1 MGRPKGEGA
10 RSKNRPS
17 SSSLAASLLPTGAT
31 SVGFGG
37 YVGSSRLDSTHIS
50 EDANPFPD
58 VDGEV
63 ALHLK
68 RLGRKDPTTKLKA
81 LTSLCELFKQK
92 SGEEVAQIIPQ
103 WAFEYKRLLQDYN
116 REVRRATNETMTSLV
131 ITVGRGLAPHLK
143 SLMGPWWFSQF
154 DPVPEVSQSA
164 RQSLQAAFPAQDK
177 RLDAL
182 ILCTNEIFLY
192 LEENLKLTP
201 QTMSD
206 KAAPLDEL
214 EETHQQ
220 VVSSSLLA
228 LATLIDILFGTQ
240 LRRPGFDNI
249 TAEPKNA
256 SKARETAISS
266 AGKIFSTHK
275 YFVDFLK
282 SQSPGIRSA
291 TYSILGSFIRH
302 VPHAFNQE
310 TIKTLS
316 VTILGAFQEKD
327 PACHSPMWETVLLFS
342 KKFSDSW
349 TNANIQKTVLNRFWI
364 FLRNGCY
371 GSQQVSYPNL
381 IHFLDTIPPKAII
394 GEQFLLNFFQN
405 LWAGRNQ
412 SYPSSLDR
420 LAFFKAFQECFL
432 WSVHNASRYC
442 NGVDAISQ
450 FRVSLME
457 NILLLLLWHD
467 YLLLVNPKSQG
478 SVFSDNG
485 KFNGGSSEDSI
496 QSSGERTKE
505 RRYPMS
511 DMQELG
517 KCIIGILSDLSTKEG
532 NLLSTFCAK
541 FQEDCLEMLRQEEH
555 LQKSSEHIE
564 QVVNF
569 FSLLGNEAVQKGEK
583 WPLDYLAG
591 PLMAK
596 SFPLIR
602 SMDSPEAVRLLSIMA
617 SIFGPQEVGSQL
629 FVSETRDSSI
639 HLSGDGDHE
648 SRTKHFLQVFKEDV
662 VPWCLRRNNRSM
674 SACLDLLLALLDNE
688 CFVEQWSSILTYA
701 TKLEN
706 PSPVPG
712 PVDFDHVAVLAMLME
727 KIRKEISKRK
737 RKVEPESNIWQGSDL
752 ERWKHKLL
760 DSAAVS
766 VACCSPPFTTSYA
779 CFLRSVLGG
788 SVEDDKTS
796 FLSRDATVRIFEEVL
811 KKIIIFLMNSSF
823 PWAKHASSLIL
834 LTGEK
839 DTLPKCESYDN
850 ALEMAQFALEV
861 LEGSFFCLKTFDEK
875 CELVSCI
882 SAAIFIID
890 WECRMAAQV
899 TLDEG
904 SMISEYV
911 GDGESRKKFHVNIDF
926 GESIHA
932 FRCKISTDFWN
943 SLSMHNLN
951 RLGSILIQTIR
962 STIMETDTSYME
974 KITPLCCQWMLEVL
988 EYLCWDCTQEQN
1000 MLDQLL
1006 DEGSYWQSWVLATLS
1021 NVSRS
1026 ATSKLKNA
1034 VDTHTSRHH
1043 QFVAFVDKLIS
1054 ALGVSKV
1061 IAGSVLQTASS
1072 SAAEAAGELVQSHS
1086 YSRAWL
1092 AAEMLC
1098 TWKWQGGN
1106 ALGSFLPL
1114 LSDYAKS
1121 EKSVPGESLLD
1132 SIVNILLGGAL
1143 LNGYSDELS
1152 FSNIWPASDDEIESI
1167 QEPFLRALVSL
1178 LSTLFIKA
1186 NVWGKEKAVS
1196 LYESLVDKLF
1206 IGMTVN
1212 RICLRILPFVMNTII
1227 KHLRSRSIES
1237 DGSCEDAQL
1246 YSLKKNQ
1253 IQGTMKDWLQRAL
1266 LLPPLITWKEGQ
1278 DVEEWVQLII
1288 SCYPLSEIGGVGT
1301 IKMAL
1306 RRDLSHSEEKM
1317 LLELFRKQRC
1327 DGDASNTAN
1336 QLSAVQVILSKLIVV
1351 SVAYC
1356 WKNFDVDDWDFVLSQ
1371 VRGWIES
1378 AVLLME
1384 EIAENID
1391 NLVTNT
1397 TASDNS
1403 EVTAKKLEKA
1413 IWISDPY
1420 IMTIARNAL
1429 FAFSLFCGLIELQ
1442 QEENAELITSLQN
1455 EKWDIIK
1462 NRILEDVLR
1471 LFFATGIAEAIASSC
1486 CPEGAS
1492 IIASTRLAHLHFW
1505 ELVASNV
1512 ISSSN
1517 HVRNVA
1523 VKSIELWGL
1532 SNGPIS
1538 SLYAILFSSKPT
1550 SSLQLA
1556 AFLILTTEPLSH
1568 LAITKEDTAS
1578 CLGCDSTDNLD
1589 INQSRFDSSAEET
1602 VHFREEISCMI
1613 EKSSY
1618 EILEMELVAQHRVN
1632 VFIAWALVVSH
1643 LHSLPSSSPAKERI
1657 VQCILDSADS
1667 IILHCI
1673 FQHIPWKFGMGQ
1685 NWKKDVQLPAGVSEA
1700 ATAAGRAITTGSLL
1714 FAVESLWPIGTEQM
1728 ASLAG
1733 ALYGLM
1739 LRVLPAYVRDF
1750 FAGLRDRSTSSTIES
1765 FTKLWCSPPL
1775 LEDEMS
1781 QIKMAN
1787 VADENFSISVNKTA
1801 FEVVATYKKEESGM
1815 DLVIRLPI
1823 SYPLRPVDVDC
1834 TSSLGIS
1841 ESKKRKWLM
1850 SLTAFVR
1857 YQNGALAE
1865 AIRIWKSNFDKEF
1878 LGVEECPICYSII
1891 HTSNH
1896 SLPRLACK
1904 TCKHK
1909 FHGGC
1914 LYKWFSTSHKSTCP
1928 LCQSPF

>member
-1 MGRPKGEGA
+1 MEKLR
-10 RSKNRPS
+10 RI
-17 SSSLAASLLPTGAT
+17 LFVTG
-31 SVGFGG
+31 
-37 YVGSSRLDSTHIS
+37 
-50 EDANPFPD
+50 
-58 VDGEV
+58 
-63 ALHLK
+63 
-68 RLGRKDPTTKLKA
+68 
-81 LTSLCELFKQK
+81 
-92 SGEEVAQIIPQ
+92 
-103 WAFEYKRLLQDYN
+103 
-116 REVRRATNETMTSLV
+116 VRVL
-131 ITVGRGLAPHLK
+131 
-143 SLMGPWWFSQF
+143 
-154 DPVPEVSQSA
+154 
-164 RQSLQAAFPAQDK
+164 
-177 RLDAL
+177 
-182 ILCTNEIFLY
+182 
-192 LEENLKLTP
+192 
-201 QTMSD
+201 
-206 KAAPLDEL
+206 
-214 EETHQQ
+214 
-220 VVSSSLLA
+220 SSSLLA
-228 LATLIDILFGTQ
+228 FATLIDILFGTQ
-240 LRRPGFDNI
+240 SRRPGFDNI

-256 SKARETAISS
+256 SKARETANSS

-302 VPHAFNQE
+302 IPHAFNQE
-310 TIKTLS
+310 TIQTLS
-316 VTILGAFQEKD
+316 ITILGAFQEKD
-327 PACHSPMWETVLLFS
+327 PACHSPMWETILLFS

-349 TNANIQKTVLNRFWI
+349 ANANIQKTLLNRFWI

-371 GSQQVSYPNL
+371 GSQQLSYPNL
-381 IHFLDTIPPKAII
+381 VYFLDTIPPKAID
-394 GEQFLLNFFQN
+394 GEQFLLKFFQN

-412 SYPSSLDR
+412 SYPSSLGQ

-442 NGVDAISQ
+442 NGVDAISHFQ
-450 FRVSLME
+450 VSLIE
-457 NILLLLLWHD
+457 NILLLLWHD
-467 YLLLVNPKSQG
+467 YLLVVNPNSQG
-478 SVFSDNG
+478 SVFSG
-485 KFNGGSSEDSI
+485 KFNGGSSADSI
-496 QSSGERTKE
+496 HPSGESAKE
-505 RRYPMS
+505 RRYPMGG
-511 DMQELG
+511 MEELG
-517 KCIIGILSDLSTKEG
+517 KCIVGILSDLSTKEG
-532 NLLSTFCAK
+532 NLLSTFCVK

-569 FSLLGNEAVQKGEK
+569 LSLLGKEAVQKGEK

-602 SMDSPEAVRLLSIMA
+602 SMQDSPEAVRLLSVMA
-617 SIFGPQEVGSQL
+617 SIFGPQELVSQL

-648 SRTKHFLQVFKEDV
+648 SRTKQFLQVFKEDII
-662 VPWCLRRNNRSM
+662 PWCLRRNNHSM

-688 CFVEQWSSILTYA
+688 CFVEQWSSILTYT

-712 PVDFDHVAVLAMLME
+712 SMDFDHVAVLAMLME
-727 KIRKEISKRK
+727 KIRKEIIMRK
-737 RKVEPESNIWQGSDL
+737 RKVEPESYIWQGSDL
-752 ERWKHKLL
+752 EQWNHKLL

-766 VACCSPPFTTSYA
+766 VACCSPPFTKSYA

-788 SVEDDKTS
+788 SVEDDKAS
-796 FLSRDATVRIFEEVL
+796 FLSRDATFRIFEEVL
-811 KKIIIFLMNSSF
+811 KKIVLFLMNSSF
-823 PWAKHASSLIL
+823 TWAKYASSLIL
-834 LTGEK
+834 MTGEK
-839 DTLPKCESYDN
+839 ESLPKCESYAN
-850 ALEMAQFALEV
+850 ALEMAKFALEV

-890 WECRMAAQV
+890 WECSMAAQM
-899 TLDEG
+899 TLDED
-904 SMISEYV
+904 SMTSEDV
-911 GDGESRKKFHVNIDF
+911 GDGESRKKLHVNIDF

-932 FRCKISTDFWN
+932 FRCKISTDFWK
-943 SLSMHNLN
+943 SLSMHHLD
-951 RLGSILIQTIR
+951 RLGRILIQTIR
-962 STIMETDTSYME
+962 SAIMETDTSYME
-974 KITPLCCQWMLEVL
+974 RKTALCCQWMLEVL
-988 EYLCWDCTQEQN
+988 ESLCWDCTQEQN

-1006 DEGSYWQSWVLATLS
+1006 DKGSYWPSWVLPTLS
-1021 NVSRS
+1021 NGSRS
-1026 ATSKLKNA
+1026 ATPKLKNT

-1054 ALGVSKV
+1054 ALGVTKV

-1072 SAAEAAGELVQSHS
+1072 SARELVQSHS

-1098 TWKWQGGN
+1098 TWKWQKGN

-1114 LSDYAKS
+1114 LSEYAKS

-1143 LNGYSDELS
+1143 LNGHSDELC
-1152 FSNIWPASDDEIESI
+1152 FSNMWPASDDEIEGI
-1167 QEPFLRALVSL
+1167 QEPFLRALISL

-1186 NVWGKEKAVS
+1186 NVWGKDKALL
-1196 LYESLVDKLF
+1196 LYESLVDNLF
-1206 IGMTVN
+1206 IGMTVD

-1227 KHLRSRSIES
+1227 QHLRSRSVES
-1237 DGSCEDAQL
+1237 DESCEDAQL
-1246 YSLKKNQ
+1246 YALKKNQ

-1266 LLPPLITWKEGQ
+1266 SLPPLITWQEGQ

-1288 SCYPLSEIGGVGT
+1288 SCYPLSEIGGIGT

-1306 RRDLSHSEEKM
+1306 RRDLSHSEETM
-1317 LLELFRKQRC
+1317 LLQLFRKQRC
-1327 DGDASNTAN
+1327 DDNASNAAN
-1336 QLSAVQVILSKLIVV
+1336 QLSAVQVTLSKLMVV

-1356 WKNFDVDDWDFVLSQ
+1356 WKNFEVDDWDFVLSQ
-1371 VRGWIES
+1371 VQGWIES
-1378 AVLLME
+1378 AVVLME

-1397 TASDNS
+1397 SDSDNS
-1403 EVTAKKLEKA
+1403 ELTAKKLEKA
-1413 IWISDPY
+1413 IYISDPST
-1420 IMTIARNAL
+1420 MTIARNAL
-1429 FAFSLFCGLIELQ
+1429 FTFSLFCGLIELQ
-1442 QEENAELITSLQN
+1442 QEENTELITSLQN

-1462 NRILEDVLR
+1462 NRILEGVLR

-1512 ISSSN
+1512 ISSSD

-1523 VKSIELWGL
+1523 VKSVELWGL

-1568 LAITKEDTAS
+1568 LAITKEDTAC
-1578 CLGCDSTDNLD
+1578 CLGGDSMDNMD
-1589 INQSRFDSSAEET
+1589 INQSRFDSSAGET

-1618 EILEMELVAQHRVN
+1618 EILEMELVAQCRVN

-1643 LHSLPSSSPAKERI
+1643 LQSLPSSSPAKERL

-1667 IILHCI
+1667 IILHCL
-1673 FQHIPWKFGMGQ
+1673 FQHIPWKFSMGQ

-1700 ATAAGRAITTGSLL
+1700 ANAAGRAITTGSLL

-1728 ASLAG
+1728 SSLAG
-1733 ALYGLM
+1733 AIYGLM

-1765 FTKLWCSPPL
+1765 FTKMWCSPPL

-1834 TSSLGIS
+1834 TRSLGIS

-1857 YQNGALAE
+1857 NQNGALAE

-1909 FHGGC
+1909 FHAAC

>member
-1 MGRPKGEGA
+1 MGREKGDGA
-10 RSKNRPS
+10 RSKTRPS
-17 SSSLAASLLPTGAT
+17 SSSLAASLLSSGTT
-31 SVGFGG
+31 SIGFGG
-37 YVGSSRLDSTHIS
+37 YVGSSRLDTTHTS
-50 EDANPFPD
+50 EDAIPFQD
-58 VDGEV
+58 VDSEV

-92 SGEEVAQIIPQ
+92 TAEDVVLIIPQ
-103 WAFEYKRLLQDYN
+103 WVFEYKRLLQDYN

-131 ITVGRGLAPHLK
+131 ITLGRVLAPHLK

-164 RQSLQAAFPAQDK
+164 RQSLQAAFPAQEK

-182 ILCTNEIFLY
+182 ILCTNEVFLY

-214 EETHQQ
+214 EETHQL

-240 LRRPGFDNI
+240 LRRQDFDKVN
-249 TAEPKNA
+249 AEPKYA

-266 AGKIFSTHK
+266 SGKIFSANK
-275 YFVDFLK
+275 YFIDFLK
-282 SQSPGIRSA
+282 SQSPGIRLA

-302 VPHAFNQE
+302 LPHAFNQE
-310 TIKTLS
+310 NIKTLS

-327 PACHSPMWETVLLFS
+327 PACHSSMWETVLLFS
-342 KKFSDSW
+342 KQFSDSW
-349 TNANIQKTVLNRFWI
+349 TNANIQKTVLNRFWH

-371 GSQQVSYPNL
+371 GSQRVSYPKL
-381 IHFLDTIPPKAII
+381 VHFLDTIPPKAIV
-394 GEQFLLNFFQN
+394 GEQLLNFFQN
-405 LWAGRNQ
+405 LWAGRNH

-432 WSVHNASRYC
+432 WSLHNASRYC
-442 NGVDAISQ
+442 NGVDAISHFQ
-450 FRVSLME
+450 VNLVE
-457 NILLLLLWHD
+457 NILLLLLWND
-467 YLLLVNPKSQG
+467 YLLVVSPKSQG
-478 SVFSDNG
+478 SVFSG
-485 KFNGGSSEDSI
+485 KLNGGSSEDSV
-496 QSSGERTKE
+496 QPSGERIKE
-505 RRYPMS
+505 RRYPVD

-532 NLLSTFCAK
+532 NLLSTFCVK

-569 FSLLGNEAVQKGEK
+569 VSLLGKEAVQKGEK
-583 WPLDYLAG
+583 WPFFYLAG

-596 SFPLIR
+596 CFPLIR
-602 SMDSPEAVRLLSIMA
+602 SMDSPSPEAVRILSVMA
-617 SIFGPQEVGSQL
+617 SIFGPQEVLSQL

-639 HLSGDGDHE
+639 NLSCDGDHE
-648 SRTKHFLQVFKEDV
+648 SRTKKFLLVFKEDI
-662 VPWCLRRNNRSM
+662 VPWCLSRNNHSV
-674 SACLDLLLALLDNE
+674 SACLDLLLALLDNN

-701 TKLEN
+701 AKLEN
-706 PSPVPG
+706 PGPVPG
-712 PVDFDHVAVLAMLME
+712 SMDFDHAAVLAMLME
-727 KIRKEISKRK
+727 KIRKELSKK
-737 RKVEPESNIWQGSDL
+737 ERKVEPESNVWQMSDL
-752 ERWKHKLL
+752 GQWNHKLL

-766 VACCSPPFTTSYA
+766 VACSPPFTTSSA
-779 CFLRSVLGG
+779 CFLRSVLGS

-796 FLSRDATVRIFEEVL
+796 FLSREATVRIFEEVL
-811 KKIIIFLMNSSF
+811 KKLILYLMNSSF
-823 PWAKHASSLIL
+823 TWAKYASSLIL
-834 LTGEK
+834 CTGET
-839 DTLPKCESYDN
+839 DTLPECESY
-850 ALEMAQFALEV
+850 ASILRMAQFALEV
-861 LEGSFFCLKTFDEK
+861 LEGSFFCLKTLDEK
-875 CELVSCI
+875 CELVPCI

-890 WECRMAAQV
+890 WEFSMATQV
-899 TLDEG
+899 TLVEG
-904 SMISEYV
+904 SMAPEYV
-911 GDGESRKKFHVNIDF
+911 GDGEMRKKFHVNSDF

-932 FRCKISTDFWN
+932 FRCKISTEFWK
-943 SLSMHNLN
+943 SLSMHSLK
-951 RLGSILIQTIR
+951 RLGTFLIQAIR
-962 STIMETDTSYME
+962 SAVMETDTSHMD

-988 EYLCWDCTQEQN
+988 DFLCWDCIQEQN

-1006 DEGSYWQSWVLATLS
+1006 DKGSYWPSWVLPTLS
-1021 NVSRS
+1021 GGSRS
-1026 ATSKLKNA
+1026 ATPKLK
-1034 VDTHTSRHH
+1034 DTTSRHH

-1072 SAAEAAGELVQSHS
+1072 SVAEGAEELVQSRS

-1098 TWKWQGGN
+1098 TWKWQGGS
-1106 ALGSFLPL
+1106 ALGSLLPL
-1114 LSDYAKS
+1114 LNDYAKS
-1121 EKSVPGESLLD
+1121 EKYVPDKSLID
-1132 SIVNILLGGAL
+1132 AIVNILFDGAL
-1143 LNGYSDELS
+1143 LNGFSDELI
-1152 FSNIWPASDDEIESI
+1152 FSNIWAASDDEVESI
-1167 QEPFLRALVSL
+1167 QEPFLRGLISL

-1186 NVWGKEKAVS
+1186 NVWGQDKAIL

-1212 RICLRILPFVMNTII
+1212 RICLRILPFVMNII
-1227 KHLRSRSIES
+1227 IRHLRSRSVES
-1237 DGSCEDAQL
+1237 DESCEDAQL
-1246 YSLKKNQ
+1246 YSLKKNE
-1253 IQGTMKDWLQRAL
+1253 IQDTMRNWLQRAL
-1266 LLPPLITWKEGQ
+1266 SLPPLITWQTGQ

-1288 SCYPLSEIGGVGT
+1288 SCYPLSDIGGIGT

-1306 RRDLSHSEEKM
+1306 RREISHSEETM
-1317 LLELFRKQRC
+1317 LLDLLRKQRC
-1327 DGDASNTAN
+1327 DGNASNATD
-1336 QLSAVQVILSKLIVV
+1336 QLSAVRVILSKLIVV

-1356 WKNFDVDDWDFVLSQ
+1356 WKNFDEDDWDFVLAQ

-1384 EIAENID
+1384 ETAENLD

-1397 TASDNS
+1397 SASDET
-1403 EVTAKKLEKA
+1403 EVMVKKLEKTVG
-1413 IWISDPY
+1413 ISDPST
-1420 IMTIARNAL
+1420 MTIARNAL
-1429 FAFSLFCGLIELQ
+1429 FTFSLFCGLIEHQ
-1442 QEENAELITSLQN
+1442 QEENTDLIISLKN
-1455 EKWDIIK
+1455 EKWDTIK

-1471 LFFATGIAEAIASSC
+1471 LFFATGIAEATASSC

-1492 IIASTRLAHLHFW
+1492 ILASTRLAHLHFW

-1512 ISSSN
+1512 INSSD

-1523 VKSIELWGL
+1523 VKSVELWGL
-1532 SNGPIS
+1532 SSGPIS

-1568 LAITKEDTAS
+1568 LAITKEDTA
-1578 CLGCDSTDNLD
+1578 CYLGGDSTDNLV

-1602 VHFREEISCMI
+1602 LHFREEISCMI
-1613 EKSSY
+1613 VKSSL
-1618 EILEMELVAQHRVN
+1618 EIIEMELVAQHRVN
-1632 VFIAWALVVSH
+1632 VFIAWALVLSH
-1643 LHSLPSSSPAKERI
+1643 LQSLPSSSRAKERL

-1667 IILHCI
+1667 IILHGI
-1673 FQHIPWKFGMGQ
+1673 FQHIPWKFGMGH
-1685 NWKKDVQLPAGVSEA
+1685 NWKKDQLPAGISEA
-1700 ATAAGRAITTGSLL
+1700 ATAVGRAITTGSLL

-1733 ALYGLM
+1733 AIYGLM

-1765 FTKLWCSPPL
+1765 FTKIWCSPPL

-1781 QIKMAN
+1781 QIKIAN

-1815 DLVIRLPI
+1815 DLVIRLPT

-1834 TSSLGIS
+1834 TRSLGIS

-1857 YQNGALAE
+1857 NQNGALAE

-1891 HTSNH
+1891 HTTNH
-1896 SLPRLACK
+1896 NLPRLACK

-1909 FHGGC
+1909 FHAAC